1 MIDIQNFYD
10 NECFEWCLVRYSNPA
25 CHYPTRMRK
34 IDKLFGDELD
44 FEYINVP
51 VKTKDIHKIEKKNSI
66 VISACENKEK

>member
-1 MIDIQNFYD
+1 
-10 NECFEWCLVRYSNPA
+10 
-25 CHYPTRMRK
+25 MRK

-44 FEYINVP
+44 FEYINFP